1 MTISSS
7 GQPSGSVCVSA
18 VHRPRPRVV
27 VIDLTGELDIAT
39 TPSVGACIDE
49 VAAEGIEH
57 LVLDVRD
64 VSFMASSGVGLL
76 FGLLNRDGIAAVHLV
91 GVHRND
97 QVRRV
102 LDVSG
107 LRLLFPD
114 HGSVEDALA

>member
-7 GQPSGSVCVSA
+7 GPPTGSVCVSA
-18 VHRPRPRVV
+18 VHRPRPGAVV
-27 VIDLTGELDIAT
+27 MDLTGELDIAT
-39 TPSVGACIDE
+39 TPSVSACIDE
-49 VAAEGIEH
+49 AAADGIDH

-64 VSFMASSGVGLL
+64 VTFMASSGVGLF
-76 FGLLNRDGIAAVHLV
+76 FGLLSRDGIGSVHLV

-114 HGSVEDALA
+114 HGSVDDALG

>member
-7 GQPSGSVCVSA
+7 GPPTGSVCVSA
-18 VHRPRPRVV
+18 VHRPRPGVV
-27 VIDLTGELDIAT
+27 VLDLTGELDIAT
-39 TPSVGACIDE
+39 TPSVAACIDE
-49 VAAEGIEH
+49 AAADGIDH
-57 LVLDVRD
+57 LVLDVD
-64 VSFMASSGVGLL
+64 GVTFMASSGVGLF
-76 FGLLNRDGIAAVHLV
+76 FGLLGRDGIGAVHLV

-114 HGSVEDALA
+114 HGSVDDALA